1 MKKITVCSLGPGNRA
16 YLTLGALD
24 VMQKAPVLLLRTD
37 RCDAAA
43 YLREADIAFDSLDFL
58 HEECEDFDELIDRA
72 VSFVLD
78 RAKKKDVVYAV
89 FDASA
94 DETVRAL
101 SKKADV
107 TLLPGV
113 SQAAPLLCAAKKTD
127 GAAVCP
133 AMSFTETD
141 GSHAL
146 LITELDSRLLA
157 GVLKLKLLPVFGET
171 QPVLF
176 FLPEKEGKSRRAE
189 TIPLSDLD
197 RQKKYD
203 HTAAALLIPRTLCE
217 KERYSFADLV
227 VILQILRGENGCPWD
242 KEQTHE
248 SLRPYLIEEAYET
261 AAAIDDGD
269 TMHIADELGDVLLQ
283 VVFQANIGAQYGTF
297 ELSDV
302 TTAICKKMIRRHPH
316 IFSDVRADSA
326 EEVSDNWEAIKRKER
341 GLATQTA
348 SLMDVSPALPPLM
361 RAEKVQKKAA
371 QVRFDFDGPMQALK
385 KVYEEADEV
394 AEELKNGRNPAEEL
408 GDLFFSCVNAARLCG
423 VESETAL
430 MGAVEK
436 FIRRF
441 RAMENMIKSDGK
453 AFEDLTTA
461 EMDVYWNSSKHR
473 P

>member
-1 MKKITVCSLGPGNRA
+1 MKKITVCSLGPGSRN

-24 VMQKAPVLLLRTD
+24 AMKKAPVLILRTEK
-37 RCDAAA
+37 CDAAD
-43 YLREADIAFDSLDFL
+43 YLREIGLAFQSLDFL
-58 HEECEDFDELIDRA
+58 HEECEDFDELIDSA
-72 VSFVLD
+72 ASFVLNA
-78 RAKKKDVVYAV
+78 AKKKDVVYAV
-89 FDASA
+89 FDASS
-94 DETVRAL
+94 DETVHAL
-101 SKKADV
+101 SEKADI
-107 TLLPGV
+107 TLLAGV

-127 GAAVCP
+127 GVTVCP
-133 AMSFTETD
+133 AMSLKNAD

-146 LITELDSRLLA
+146 LVTELDSKLLA
-157 GVLKLKLLPVFGET
+157 GDIKLKLLPVFGEN

-176 FLPEKEGKSRRAE
+176 FPPEKKGEARQTE
-189 TIPLSDLD
+189 TILLSDLD

-203 HTAAALLIPRTLCE
+203 HTTAALLIPRSLAE
-217 KERYSFADLV
+217 KERYSFDDLV
-227 VILQILRGENGCPWD
+227 EILQILRGENGCPWD

-269 TMHIADELGDVLLQ
+269 EMHIADELGDVLLQ

-297 ELSDV
+297 ELSDI
-302 TTAICKKMIRRHPH
+302 TTAICKKMIKRHPH
-316 IFSDVRADSA
+316 IFSDVHVDSA
-326 EEVSDNWEAIKRKER
+326 KDVADNWEEIKRKER
-341 GLATQTA
+341 GLTTQTA

-371 QVRFDFDGPMQALK
+371 QVRFDFDSPMQALQ
-385 KVYEEADEV
+385 KVHEEADEV
-394 AEELKNGRNPAEEL
+394 SEELKNGRDPSEEL
-408 GDLFFSCVNAARLCG
+408 GDLFFSCVNTARLAG

-441 RAMENMIKSDGK
+441 QTMEIMIKSDGK
-453 AFEDLTTA
+453 AFEGLTTA
-461 EMDVYWNSSKHR
+461 EMDVYWNRSKHR